1 MWVETQKHQ
10 EEVQLKVEKQKTS
23 AESKTWIEQK
33 SKKIA
38 DTLIW
43 KKVWETIN
51 VNDKIW
57 AKKAW
62 EKLKWILSWNENN
75 EKTSE
80 IEWRSDILKNLDV
93 KIIKTLPEG
102 QSIDKIAKILKKP
115 DWTNFSNIAEAK
127 DFLRE
132 QFLKWEIKDLDKPLI
147 DTSWNILRDK
157 NWDKITVFSKI
168 LEKNSILWDIERE
181 NSSLA
186 KDIISLYWEKIL
198 NNW

>member
-43 KKVWETIN
+43 KKVWE
-51 VNDKIW
+51 
-57 AKKAW
+57 
-62 EKLKWILSWNENN
+62 
-75 EKTSE
+75 
-80 IEWRSDILKNLDV
+80 SDILKNLDV